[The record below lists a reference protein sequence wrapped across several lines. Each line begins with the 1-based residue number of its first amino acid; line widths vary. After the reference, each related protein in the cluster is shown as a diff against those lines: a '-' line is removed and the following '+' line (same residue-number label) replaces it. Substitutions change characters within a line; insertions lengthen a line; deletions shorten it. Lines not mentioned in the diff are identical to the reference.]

1 MTPDPFF
8 DIVRRGL
15 QAFMSLVAGGVSAGL
30 IMLGASLFAGPYGLI
45 IGVPALL
52 IWPIGMLVIGA
63 PVWAILHWQGRR
75 ARKTALIAGGVGGGT
90 AVFLVVLA
98 LFGFTSDPWVLIAAT
113 TIVGAL
119 SGIVGGNVVWSLAYG
134 GRDVR
139 AA

>member
-1 MTPDPFF
+1 VTPDPFF
-8 DIVRRGL
+8 DTIRRGL

-63 PVWAILHWQGRR
+63 PVWAILHWRGLRSR
-75 ARKTALIAGGVGGGT
+75 SVARTAGVAGGAASVLLMAALIFGPSGGWIMVLLLTLAG
-90 AVFLVVLA
+90 AV
-98 LFGFTSDPWVLIAAT
+98 
-113 TIVGAL
+113 
-119 SGIVGGNVVWSLAYG
+119 SGIVGGHVVWTLAYG